1 LANTNN
7 FTVDFWALPTADAS
21 LPGEATNGVTG
32 NSGQRYLVTPQW
44 GTVWGAG
51 HAGMGVSVG
60 RKGIGVFEYANGY
73 LPSLLTWN
81 GELTDWMHV
90 AVVYSNRTPRL
101 FLNGQFVR
109 VGLTSPMTYV
119 HPSASG
125 FGGNSYGLYAGQAWN
140 YRVWNRSLA
149 AAEVSLLPG
158 AAAETNLAAALLG
171 KWLQDKPV
179 GEQSSNG
186 TFVLRATVAGGW
198 PGSTNTFSLPEHA
211 GGRFAIHAAS
221 GLVTVANSA
230 LLDYEAATNHTIIV
244 RATDGRAA
252 IGERSFNVALTNVNE
267 PPWLAPVTDTNLL
280 AGRTLTIPNTATDPE
295 APPQF
300 LTFSLLAPLEGASVN
315 ATNGLFTWRPAIAQ
329 GGTTNLLL
337 VKVADNGT
345 PNLTATQAFT
355 VTVLRPVEPSLAA
368 EAFSNGQFSLLI
380 SGDTG
385 PDYDIY
391 TSTNLTD
398 WSLLQQLPSPTVP
411 FLFADPDGTNFTQR
425 FYRARI
431 GP

>member
-1 LANTNN
+1 
-7 FTVDFWALPTADAS
+7 
-21 LPGEATNGVTG
+21 
-32 NSGQRYLVTPQW
+32 
-44 GTVWGAG
+44 
-51 HAGMGVSVG
+51 
-60 RKGIGVFEYANGY
+60 
-73 LPSLLTWN
+73 
-81 GELTDWMHV
+81 
-90 AVVYSNRTPRL
+90 
-101 FLNGQFVR
+101 
-109 VGLTSPMTYV
+109 
-119 HPSASG
+119 
-125 FGGNSYGLYAGQAWN
+125 
-140 YRVWNRSLA
+140 VWNRSLTA
-149 AAEVSLLPG
+149 ADVSLLPG

-179 GEQSSNG
+179 GELSSNG

-198 PGSTNTFSLPEHA
+198 PGSTNTFSLAEHA

-221 GLVTVANSA
+221 GLVTVANRA

-244 RATDGRAA
+244 RATEGRSA

-267 PPWLAPVTDTNLL
+267 PPWLAPVADTNLL
-280 AGRTLTIPNTATDPE
+280 AGRTLTITNTATDPE

-300 LTFSLLAPLEGASVN
+300 LTFSLLDPLEGASVN

-329 GGTTNLLL
+329 GDTTNLLL

-345 PNLTATQAFT
+345 PNLIATQAFT

-368 EAFSNGQFSLLI
+368 QAFTNGQFSLLI

-391 TSTNLTD
+391 SSTNLTD
-398 WSLLQQLPSPTVP
+398 WSLLQQLPSPTLP